1 MHIRVCGLRDIFWY
15 EIHLLKWYI
24 YLKLSFFPFFIW
36 LPLKIFTW
44 ILIFQY
50 LVKHEGNVTFEEI
63 LSIARQMRGSSM
75 ANKLSGTV
83 KEILGT
89 AQSVGCKVDG
99 QHPHAIIDKVNSGE
113 YPVPE
118 K

>member
-1 MHIRVCGLRDIFWY
+1 
-15 EIHLLKWYI
+15 
-24 YLKLSFFPFFIW
+24 
-36 LPLKIFTW
+36 
-44 ILIFQY
+44 LIFQY